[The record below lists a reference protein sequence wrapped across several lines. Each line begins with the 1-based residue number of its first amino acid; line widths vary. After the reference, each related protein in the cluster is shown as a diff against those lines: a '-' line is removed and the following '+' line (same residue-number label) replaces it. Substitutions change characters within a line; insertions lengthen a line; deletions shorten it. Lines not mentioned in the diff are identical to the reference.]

1 MSKKRTF
8 RAGLIYFL
16 SLLFLLTFLSACE
29 DNKEFSRNATSKLP
43 EKKIENKIEI
53 KESPIEAEKL
63 AQSISIEERS
73 SGESASSASFQEKSE
88 NEEERKDESFT
99 EGLTVHFID
108 VGQGESILIDAQG
121 QHLLIDA
128 GDRDHGSIVVRY
140 LKDQGVESLKYVIA
154 THPHEDH
161 IGGMQAVFQAFPVEN
176 VILPNV
182 AHNSRTFEQF
192 LDSIRSRKI
201 HPIKAEKGVE
211 FDLGEAHIL
220 LLGPSVIV
228 SDSLNNNSVVSKITF
243 GKTSFLFTGDAER
256 EEEATLKNFDLHA
269 DVLNVGHHGS
279 KTSTGSVF
287 LRAVN
292 PTYAV
297 ISCGPGNSYG
307 YPHQGVLR
315 RLSALNVD
323 IYRTDLCGT
332 IVARS
337 DGKKVQFSAL
347 PVNDEGLGSSAK
359 TSVEKNEF
367 IESSPQEFSSL
378 NEAQKGDDFQ
388 EEASIVQEEA
398 PKILEKKIE
407 PTSQEVPPYE
417 GTAPY
422 IGNRNSSVFHHASC
436 PSVDKMKES
445 NKVPLKTR
453 EEAVNQNF
461 RPCKNC
467 MP

>member
-8 RAGLIYFL
+8 RAYFIWLL
-16 SLLFLLTFLSACE
+16 SFLFLLTFLSACE

-73 SGESASSASFQEKSE
+73 SGESASSASSQEKSE

-121 QHLLIDA
+121 QRLLIDA

-307 YPHQGVLR
+307 YPHQGVLH

-323 IYRTDLCGT
+323 VYRTDLCGT

-359 TSVEKNEF
+359 TS
-367 IESSPQEFSSL
+367 
-378 NEAQKGDDFQ
+378 
-388 EEASIVQEEA
+388 
-398 PKILEKKIE
+398 
-407 PTSQEVPPYE
+407 
-417 GTAPY
+417 
-422 IGNRNSSVFHHASC
+422 
-436 PSVDKMKES
+436 
-445 NKVPLKTR
+445 KVPLKTR
-453 EEAVNQNF
+453 EEAVDQNF